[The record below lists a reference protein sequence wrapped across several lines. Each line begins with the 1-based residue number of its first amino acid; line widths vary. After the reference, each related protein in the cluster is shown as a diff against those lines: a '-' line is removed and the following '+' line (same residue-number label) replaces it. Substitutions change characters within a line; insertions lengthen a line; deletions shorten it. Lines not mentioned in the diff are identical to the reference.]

1 MKELFK
7 DIGKGMYDLYCSP
20 HELAAIWLNMPI
32 NTDKGITCRLAP
44 NALIRYD
51 EGHISVT
58 RDDFNYKVLVCYG
71 TLIDQ
76 FKIKVLNLIT
86 GTEEMIAI

>member
-44 NALIRYD
+44 EALIHY
-51 EGHISVT
+51 ENGHISAT
-58 RDDFNYKVLVCYG
+58 RNDFNYKVLICYG

-76 FKIKVLNLIT
+76 FRIKVLNLET
-86 GTEEMIAI
+86 GIEELISL